1 MADPQQ
7 VLSARVRDALVAA
20 YGADY
25 ADADPLIRPS
35 SFADFQS
42 NAALPLAKRL
52 GKAAARHRQ
61 RDRRATWTSPASPS
75 RPRSAGPASSTSRCA
90 HEWIAAPATEV
101 ARRPAARRAGDRA
114 PADGHRR
121 VLLAEHRQGDA
132 RRAPAHDDR
141 RRRDRPGDRVRR
153 PPRDPGQPRRRLGH
167 AVRHADRAPGRRGRG
182 LAGGGP
188 AAHRPERLLPGAR
201 GSSSTPT
208 RCSPTGP
215 GSGWSSCSPATTRRR
230 MRLWEELVEHVQG
243 LPAGH
248 LRPARRHADR
258 RRHQGRVVLQ
268 RHAARRRR
276 RPGSPRASRGSA
288 TARCARS
295 PPGSPAGT
303 ASRCR

>member
-35 SFADFQS
+35 AFADFQS

-52 GKAAARHRQ
+52 GRAPRDIASEIAARLDVADIAEPPTVSGPGFVNLTLRNDWIARAAAELLA
-61 RDRRATWTSPASPS
+61 D
-75 RPRSAGPASSTSRCA
+75 PR
-90 HEWIAAPATEV
+90 
-101 ARRPAARRAGDRA
+101 ARRAGHRA
-114 PADGHRR
+114 PQDGHRR

-132 RRAPAHDDR
+132 RRPPPHDDR
-141 RRRDRPGDRVRR
+141 RRRHRPGDRVRR
-153 PPRDPGQPRRRLGH
+153 PPPDQGQPRRRLGH

-182 LAGGGP
+182 LTRGGP
-188 AAHRPERLLPGAR
+188 AAHRPERLLPGGAGQVRLRPGVRRPGAGAGRQAAVRHRPGDDGALGRAR
-201 GSSSTPT
+201 RP
-208 RCSPTGP
+208 
-215 GSGWSSCSPATTRRR
+215 
-230 MRLWEELVEHVQG
+230 VQG

-248 LRPARRHADR
+248 LRPAAGHADR

-276 RPGSPRASRGSA
+276 RPGRQGPRQDQRRRAVRLPRRA
-288 TARCARS
+288 
-295 PPGSPAGT
+295 SPAGT
-303 ASRCR
+303 APRCR